1 MSRQFREEGFAKNP
15 SYRLSGL
22 YIYVLL
28 ICSTVSTDERLSMH
42 FFLVYWSD
50 HKPKAMANPTT
61 EGLNLKPTYRVVKAA
76 RLYEQIVQQVEEAI
90 LKGQLRPGDQLPPE
104 RDLAQRFGVSRTAVR
119 EAIRALRE
127 KGLLEAYTGRGTFVT
142 NGTSE
147 AIRQS
152 LDLMAKIGQQEGSMH
167 LAELRRILEPE
178 IAALA
183 APRIDEQ
190 LLATMRE
197 AVAAMDRSLQDREA
211 YIEADLD
218 FHLALA
224 EAAENPLILALIDS
238 IVGLLREQRSRIFDV
253 AGGPER
259 GQFHHKR
266 ILRAVEQK
274 DAESARAAMKE
285 HLEQVRADSSM
296 ASRDVLQ
303 REGGS

>member
-1 MSRQFREEGFAKNP
+1 
-15 SYRLSGL
+15 
-22 YIYVLL
+22 
-28 ICSTVSTDERLSMH
+28 
-42 FFLVYWSD
+42 
-50 HKPKAMANPTT
+50 MANPST
-61 EGLNLKPTYRVVKAA
+61 EGLHLKPTYRVVKAA

-266 ILRAVEQK
+266 ILQAVEQK
-274 DAESARAAMKE
+274 DAEAARAAMKE

-296 ASRDVLQ
+296 AS
-303 REGGS
+303 